1 MVKTMKNY
9 SIDSLIEISNTTEIP
24 QITTLQ
30 RIGNKICSFGIV
42 NSESNGKRTTISK
55 ALAEALN
62 ITDTAYILPVVAEGV
77 IILSSF
83 PLNKAN
89 TMPYRGKDRKTCYSA
104 DLVRTL
110 TTLFKID
117 FSEHVSKS
125 FKDIVFDTYNENPIA
140 IIPLSVY
147 QDDSSENSEND
158 NV

>member
-1 MVKTMKNY
+1 MKNF
-9 SIDSLIEISNTTEIP
+9 SVDTLIEISNATEIP

-30 RIGNKICSFGIV
+30 RIGNKICSFGMV

-55 ALAEALN
+55 ALAEALK

-77 IILSSF
+77 IILSSS
-83 PLNKAN
+83 PIDKAYK
-89 TMPYRGKDRKTCYSA
+89 MPYRGKDRKTCYSA

-110 TTLFKID
+110 TSLFKID

-140 IIPLSVY
+140 IIPLTVH
-147 QDDSSENSEND
+147 QDNTSDNAEND
-158 NV
+158 NE